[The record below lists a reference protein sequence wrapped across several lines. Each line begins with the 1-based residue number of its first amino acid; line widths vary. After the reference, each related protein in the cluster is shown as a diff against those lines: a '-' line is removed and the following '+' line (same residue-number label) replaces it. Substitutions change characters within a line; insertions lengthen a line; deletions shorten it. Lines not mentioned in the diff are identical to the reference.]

1 MGFAMA
7 IFLTF
12 AVFLTII
19 NDSMPKSSDTIPYF
33 TIYLLTQLVISGLVV
48 VLEAFVLL
56 VHFHFSTNK
65 EESDTDDK
73 FQVKKKFRVTGVH
86 LDIAFFLFV
95 LFSNI
100 FSFLYF
106 LLNVIRW
113 QHSIV
118 FQTLMFRT
126 NICWSSNRIILYYCN
141 IKHDQHVIKT
151 LIIQVPLWI
160 SAKAKP
166 NIETIEI
173 VNMVKWDSFH
183 WRWTYNRIQ
192 WLI

>member
-19 NDSMPKSSDTIPYF
+19 NDSMPKSSDVIPYF

-48 VLEAFVLL
+48 VLETFVLL

-65 EESDTDDK
+65 EETDTDEK
-73 FQVKKKFRVTGVH
+73 LRLKKKFRVTGVH
-86 LDIAFFLFV
+86 LDIVFFLFV

-106 LLNVIRW
+106 LLNVIR
-113 QHSIV
+113 
-118 FQTLMFRT
+118 
-126 NICWSSNRIILYYCN
+126 
-141 IKHDQHVIKT
+141 
-151 LIIQVPLWI
+151 
-160 SAKAKP
+160 
-166 NIETIEI
+166 
-173 VNMVKWDSFH
+173 
-183 WRWTYNRIQ
+183 
-192 WLI
+192 